1 MSEAKSAGDCGM
13 TASDFAPLRGA
24 SSGLR
29 AVEVNR
35 LETSMSATSDPRLY
49 LPHVARNRDPILAVL
64 RRVLPPAGL
73 VLEVASGS
81 GEHAIY
87 FAQSLPALLWQPS
100 DCDAQAR
107 ASIAAHRAAAAV
119 PNLLAPLELD
129 VTLPWWPVERADALV
144 CINMIHIAPW
154 AAAQGLFAG
163 ARRILPAGGVVYLY
177 GAYRIDGRHT
187 APSNERFDAWLR
199 SQNRAWGVRDLG
211 EVADLAADNGFVLA
225 ETVPMPANNLSVV
238 FRRGGQP

>member
-163 ARRILPAGGVVYLY
+163 PGASCRPAASSISMALTGSTGVIRR
-177 GAYRIDGRHT
+177 
-187 APSNERFDAWLR
+187 
-199 SQNRAWGVRDLG
+199 RATSSSTL
-211 EVADLAADNGFVLA
+211 GFVRKTA
-225 ETVPMPANNLSVV
+225 
-238 FRRGGQP
+238 RGACAISARSRIWLLTTASF